1 MVRPET
7 DAKSKNE
14 GSFSKIIKLSEISK
28 LKFLRINFC

>member
-7 DAKSKNE
+7 DAKSRNE
-14 GSFSKIIKLSEISK
+14 GAIAPILKLSEISK